1 MPWIMVNPNGRFEMF
16 MIGEN
21 KLVFHSTQV
30 AKGAGY
36 GPWAELSD
44 TGYQVLQLAVA
55 ANPNGRLEAFAI
67 NLGLNVV
74 HCYQTTPGSGPWIH
88 WQEFSTSG
96 YQIKQLVLGSNGDG
110 RLEAFAVNLG
120 SNVVH
125 SRQIGVG
132 SGPWS
137 EWGELSDTGYQVRQL
152 AVGLNKNGRMEAFVV
167 NLGGNVMRCLQP
179 LNPGDGRWGS
189 WGELSTSGY
198 QVKQLVVQA
207 NLDGRLEVFAIN
219 LGDEVVHSYETSPG
233 SDSWNGWSDF
243 QFGKPEGK
251 AVVQVSATIDASG
264 RVNVVAL
271 ADDTV
276 PYRNVQEDPNG
287 GWTGWYRDTPGS
299 SASAHPAFH
308 GHSQKLCHTL
318 PRPKL
323 VAKAVGKKAA
333 ETDPAAFKEYMVEL
347 KETCDKMCR
356 LRVIPRSSSLSMTP
370 WRDR

>member
-1 MPWIMVNPNGRFEMF
+1 MGRVV
-16 MIGEN
+16 G
-21 KLVFHSTQV
+21 H
-30 AKGAGY
+30 
-36 GPWAELSD
+36 WLSGKTTRGGVEQERKD
-44 TGYQVLQLAVA
+44 GSVRGQL
-55 ANPNGRLEAFAI
+55 GRKCHALSPAPQPRRRP
-67 NLGLNVV
+67 LGL
-74 HCYQTTPGSGPWIH
+74 
-88 WQEFSTSG
+88 
-96 YQIKQLVLGSNGDG
+96 L
-110 RLEAFAVNLG
+110 
-120 SNVVH
+120 
-125 SRQIGVG
+125 
-132 SGPWS
+132 
-137 EWGELSDTGYQVRQL
+137 
-152 AVGLNKNGRMEAFVV
+152 
-167 NLGGNVMRCLQP
+167 
-179 LNPGDGRWGS
+179 
-189 WGELSTSGY
+189 GELSTSGY

-370 WRDR
+370 GGIGNGWGSRFFC